1 MNPTTRGPNP
11 PTNAQQQRKRRNT
24 GEGQSSGLGSAV
36 DAMPIPAGRGAQFI
50 QKAREEVRSQS
61 SQDHS
66 RENFKQAEKSPQSS
80 PTSKKA
86 PRPSPWPQRCPPS
99 SRVHEP
105 PHAVHATA
113 PPSTRP
119 PAADDERGARGPK
132 PVYLAP
138 PPGYL
143 PQHYHPHRPPPPE
156 AFYPYPP
163 PSYQQSHH
171 MVHPEHLPWTQYY
184 GASHQEYS
192 ATRHPNGSPPSSQ
205 SGNSED
211 FSEQEF
217 EKSRVAVVQRGMQE
231 DSSVMHADSTVYT
244 ESHTSSP
251 KIGHLSPRSRTRI
264 KGKKARAAVK
274 IQCFLRKNQAK
285 QKVKIKRREQ
295 EEDLI
300 LSYKLSVALT
310 AIFVEKD
317 FVPEIIIE
325 VLADPAVET
334 MGAPPAQ
341 EAAAQDTW
349 ESILGEVR
357 SISMLNC
364 NVYI

>member
-1 MNPTTRGPNP
+1 MVQCSVGNSLSLYILIKCSINTVILCAKLTSNSAAPLYTEVLNGYEPTMT
-11 PTNAQQQRKRRNT
+11 
-24 GEGQSSGLGSAV
+24 AV
-36 DAMPIPAGRGAQFI
+36 
-50 QKAREEVRSQS
+50 
-61 SQDHS
+61 
-66 RENFKQAEKSPQSS
+66 
-80 PTSKKA
+80 
-86 PRPSPWPQRCPPS
+86 
-99 SRVHEP
+99 
-105 PHAVHATA
+105 
-113 PPSTRP
+113 
-119 PAADDERGARGPK
+119 
-132 PVYLAP
+132 Y
-138 PPGYL
+138 
-143 PQHYHPHRPPPPE
+143 RPPPPE